1 MRKNNV
7 RIDLDEN
14 WKLGSDSMQWILYKR
29 MKKEDDEEI
38 LDEENKS
45 PWAKGFHAIGFF
57 VSLENALKAYLDARL
72 RDSGAKSIKELYDN
86 QQRIIQNLNEILKPS
101 KSQSKIKE
109 AMYIN
114 ERSSYKV

>member
-1 MRKNNV
+1 MKKNKREQHSV

-29 MKKEDDEEI
+29 VKKEDDEEI

-45 PWAKGFHAIGFF
+45 PWAEGFHAIGFF
-57 VSLENALKAYLDARL
+57 ASLENVLKAYLDARL

-86 QQRIIQNLNEILKPS
+86 QQRIIQNLNEVLKPF
-101 KSQSKIKE
+101 KIIVRNEESKI
-109 AMYIN
+109 
-114 ERSSYKV
+114 SSN